1 MAIWA
6 RVSDDQQFT
15 EEELYDAIAEEVTY
29 DDLEEAMK
37 SFDFMFIWNRMGD
50 EARELIMAE
59 AMNIVRMERFF
70 EVDEEDED
78 NEQA

>member
-50 EARELIMAE
+50 EARELIMDE
-59 AMNIVRMERFF
+59 AMNMVRMERFY
-70 EVDEEDED
+70 EVDDEEGDE
-78 NEQA
+78 

>member
-15 EEELYDAIAEEVTY
+15 EEELYDAVAEEVTY

-50 EARELIMAE
+50 EARELIMDE
-59 AMNIVRMERFF
+59 AINMVRMERFY
-70 EVDEEDED
+70 EVDEEEDE
-78 NEQA
+78 

>member
-6 RVSDDQQFT
+6 RVSDDQQFI
-15 EEELYDAIAEEVTY
+15 EEELNDAIAEEVTY

-50 EARELIMAE
+50 EARELIMDE
-59 AMNIVRMERFF
+59 AMNMVRMERFY
-70 EVDEEDED
+70 EVDEDEEDE
-78 NEQA
+78 

>member
-50 EARELIMAE
+50 EARELIMDE
-59 AMNIVRMERFF
+59 AMNMVRMERFY
-70 EVDEEDED
+70 EVDEEDDE
-78 NEQA
+78 

>member
-15 EEELYDAIAEEVTY
+15 EEELYEAVAEEVTY

-50 EARELIMAE
+50 EARELIMDE
-59 AMNIVRMERFF
+59 AINMVRMERFY
-70 EVDEEDED
+70 EVDEEEDE
-78 NEQA
+78 

>member
-37 SFDFMFIWNRMGD
+37 SFDFMFIWNRMGE
-50 EARELIMAE
+50 EARELIMDE
-59 AMNIVRMERFF
+59 AIKMVGMERFY
-70 EVDEEDED
+70 EVDEEEDE
-78 NEQA
+78 

>member
-15 EEELYDAIAEEVTY
+15 EEELNDAIAEEVTY

-50 EARELIMAE
+50 EARELIMDE
-59 AMNIVRMERFF
+59 AMNMVRMERFY
-70 EVDEEDED
+70 EVDEDEEDK
-78 NEQA
+78 

>member
-15 EEELYDAIAEEVTY
+15 EEELYEAVIDEVTF

-50 EARELIMAE
+50 EARELIMDE
-59 AMNIVRMERFF
+59 AINMVRMERFF
-70 EVDEEDED
+70 EVEEEDDE
-78 NEQA
+78 

>member
-15 EEELYDAIAEEVTY
+15 EEELNDAIAEEVTY

-50 EARELIMAE
+50 EARELIMDE
-59 AMNIVRMERFF
+59 AMNMVRMERFY
-70 EVDEEDED
+70 EVDEEEDE
-78 NEQA
+78 

>member
-37 SFDFMFIWNRMGD
+37 SFDFMFIWNRMGN
-50 EARELIMAE
+50 EARELIMDE
-59 AMNIVRMERFF
+59 AINMVRMERFY
-70 EVDEEDED
+70 EVDEEEDE
-78 NEQA
+78 

>member
-15 EEELYDAIAEEVTY
+15 EEELSDAIAEEVTY

-50 EARELIMAE
+50 EARELIMDE
-59 AMNIVRMERFF
+59 AINMVRMERFY
-70 EVDEEDED
+70 EVDDEEEDE
-78 NEQA
+78 

>member
-15 EEELYDAIAEEVTY
+15 EEELYDAVVEEVTY

-50 EARELIMAE
+50 EARELIMDE
-59 AMNIVRMERFF
+59 AINMVKMERFF
-70 EVDEEDED
+70 EVEEEEDE
-78 NEQA
+78 

>member
-6 RVSDDQQFT
+6 RVRDDQQFT
-15 EEELYDAIAEEVTY
+15 EEELYDAVAEEVTY

-50 EARELIMAE
+50 EARELIMDE
-59 AMNIVRMERFF
+59 AITMVRMERFY
-70 EVDEEDED
+70 EVDEEDE
-78 NEQA
+78 